1 MAPGTKRIRPRRR
14 RPPAVG
20 LTLVEMLVSITV
32 LTVMILA
39 FSTIMVQS
47 QRFISLAQASR
58 RSHALAASIGR
69 VVRRDLRRASQN
81 GFLAIAYDGGSPLM
95 VLTAAGV
102 SHSIAVEGDA
112 SLTAG
117 TGSLICYGQVANHAQ
132 GHAGEMV
139 LWRPEYILAGEAVT
153 PSKDILNH
161 SLAELQ
167 SNVQTTART
176 ICDSVNG
183 LRPNDI
189 SVPPVGLDQIDDLW
203 QVLASGC
210 EGLNITWTDGT
221 VEPGTY
227 NLNWYGMDENGQPH
241 LCGDSTIEDP
251 NATQYFALWTHED
264 QTNWPK
270 AIKVRFRITDKNLP
284 KNAAGLRAF
293 DYDVICNLGP

>member
-1 MAPGTKRIRPRRR
+1 MPPAAKRIRPRR
-14 RPPAVG
+14 AG

-95 VLTAAGV
+95 VLTAAGI
-102 SHSIAVEGDA
+102 SHSIAVEGEA
-112 SLTAG
+112 SLTSG
-117 TGSLICYGQVANHAQ
+117 TGSLICYGQCVNNAPGAE
-132 GHAGEMV
+132 GGI
-139 LWRPEYILAGEAVT
+139 LWRPEYILAGEGVT

-176 ICDSVNG
+176 LCDSVNDM
-183 LRPNDI
+183 RPSDI

-210 EGLNITWTDGT
+210 EGLNIRWTDGT

-227 NLNWYGMDENGQPH
+227 NLNWYGVDENGQPH

-251 NATQYFALWTHED
+251 NATHYFALWTHED

-270 AIKVRFRITDKNLP
+270 AIKIRFRITDKNLP